1 MKSKFVK
8 AVAGVSL
15 SALVATSCVTIA
27 FAKDNSN
34 I

>member
-15 SALVATSCVTIA
+15 SALVATSCVTSA
-27 FAKDNSN
+27 FCQG
-34 I
+34 